1 MGLNG
6 RARPSCPDVAYSAQM
21 RTIWRGTRMMA
32 ETVVG
37 YVLLAAGIVMLLT
50 PGPGIVT
57 IVAGL
62 AVLSRHF
69 RWAERL
75 KRAALAR
82 IRDSRTALQARRA
95 ARRAAGDAVDH
106 PAVGT
111 PASTGEGRREA
122 A

>member
-1 MGLNG
+1 M
-6 RARPSCPDVAYSAQM
+6 V
-21 RTIWRGTRMMA
+21 A
-32 ETVVG
+32 ETVIG
-37 YVLLAAGIVMLLT
+37 YVLLAAGIVMLVT

-62 AVLSRHF
+62 AVLSRHY

-82 IRDSRTALQARRA
+82 IRDSRTALQARRT
-95 ARRAAGDAVDH
+95 ARRAAGEAADLSAVD
-106 PAVGT
+106 ARST
-111 PASTGEGRREA
+111 ASRAGRRDA